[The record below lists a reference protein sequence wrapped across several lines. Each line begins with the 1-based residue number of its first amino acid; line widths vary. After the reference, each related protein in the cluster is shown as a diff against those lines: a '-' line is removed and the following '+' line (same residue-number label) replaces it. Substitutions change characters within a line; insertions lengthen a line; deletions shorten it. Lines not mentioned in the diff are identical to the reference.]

1 MVEQALHLL
10 LKGIIQAS
18 FKVAGA
24 AGQLRAVHENVSFR
38 EGLLQ
43 EHLDILAA
51 LLNFLLL
58 GITNRPVLGNTTGG
72 AAAQIILNLQHRAQL
87 VIQAGV
93 IMQQHKN
100 RVVAA
105 FTGRKHLQAVLVCVI
120 AARSD
125 DLDGNGVVRAGEGI
139 VFVNLAVEAEGV
151 SAVQIGIAILVRAVV
166 LIEDQ
171 RSQLTVHLGIFNL
184 TLCDFTVDFLLLV
197 GQENVVITE
206 VLHQLLLHQFFQGNL
221 NALFQLVAV
230 LVHPGGHQ
238 RCNVLHSGSL
248 KLLNIFNHE
257 QDFENFDL
265 EASFLVIWVQIIV
278 PQSVGNCNGGFVVNQ
293 CRNSLIERTEGN
305 QNAFFLVLDS
315 FGSAQIHTQHRTLTI
330 GAVLAG
336 AAEQANRIQYFTQQV
351 KLIGYKRIYVRKI
364 CRAFVKFHFRHI
376 TGEFDDSV

>member
-1 MVEQALHLL
+1 
-10 LKGIIQAS
+10 
-18 FKVAGA
+18 
-24 AGQLRAVHENVSFR
+24 
-38 EGLLQ
+38 
-43 EHLDILAA
+43 
-51 LLNFLLL
+51 
-58 GITNRPVLGNTTGG
+58 
-72 AAAQIILNLQHRAQL
+72 
-87 VIQAGV
+87 
-93 IMQQHKN
+93 MQQHKN
-100 RVVAA
+100 RMVAA
-105 FTGRKHLQAVLVCVI
+105 FTGRKHLQAVLVCII

-151 SAVQIGIAILVRAVV
+151 SAVQIGIAVLVRAVV
-166 LIEDQ
+166 LIKNQ

-197 GQENVVITE
+197 GQENVVVAEI
-206 VLHQLLLHQFFQGNL
+206 LYQLLLYQFFQRNL

-248 KLLNIFNHE
+248 KLLNILNHE
-257 QDFENFDL
+257 QDFEHFDL
-265 EASFLVIWVQIIV
+265 EAGFLVIWVQIIV

-330 GAVLAG
+330 GAVRAG